1 MAAYG
6 ILTENLPSWFERK
19 TRILECQEDSTNE
32 FALDDTYPR
41 LLPFILTNYNINE
54 ENGHL
59 NELATMFVT
68 CVEDFVLEWQ
78 EGKMPPQTPVDVPK
92 NKRKHKRLVAA
103 GKYLSEE
110 SVHRV
115 YGKHCS

>member
-32 FALDDTYPR
+32 FALDETYPR

-103 GKYLSEE
+103 GMYLSERE
-110 SVHRV
+110 RASRN
-115 YGKHCS
+115 GKHCS